1 MAKIIRNDK
10 GTTNVPKIS
19 ECVEAF
25 ILSRRTQNCT
35 FQTIR
40 FYQKKLPQIVAWL
53 EAENI
58 TRFEEISPT
67 DIRIY
72 LDQLRESGHNKGGTH
87 IFYRVLKAYLRWVWD
102 EYDLTIRNPID
113 KIRCETPRSEPI
125 PGITIE
131 EVNQMIEVCRL
142 NKFPERDRAMIAI
155 LTDTGIRRSELM
167 NLTISDVDCKS
178 GRIVVR
184 HGKGDKFHVV
194 FCGKEARKYL
204 RQYLSCL
211 ADTRPNDPLWLT
223 FSGDPLSTDGA
234 LSVLRRTMKNANLGR
249 EYSFHAFRRCFAIE
263 CVRNGDDLG
272 SVSRKLNHSSLE
284 VTKRYLAFTEDDDRA
299 FALRASPMDNRRKR
313 QI

>member
-1 MAKIIRNDK
+1 MAEQGTHKPFVVGSTPTLATKRTGNSLRLRVKSIRKPFQIKEKGRFVMAKIIRNDK
-10 GTTNVPKIS
+10 GTTSVPEIS

-113 KIRCETPRSEPI
+113 KIRCEAPR
-125 PGITIE
+125 
-131 EVNQMIEVCRL
+131 
-142 NKFPERDRAMIAI
+142 
-155 LTDTGIRRSELM
+155 
-167 NLTISDVDCKS
+167 
-178 GRIVVR
+178 
-184 HGKGDKFHVV
+184 
-194 FCGKEARKYL
+194 
-204 RQYLSCL
+204 
-211 ADTRPNDPLWLT
+211 
-223 FSGDPLSTDGA
+223 
-234 LSVLRRTMKNANLGR
+234 
-249 EYSFHAFRRCFAIE
+249 
-263 CVRNGDDLG
+263 
-272 SVSRKLNHSSLE
+272 
-284 VTKRYLAFTEDDDRA
+284 
-299 FALRASPMDNRRKR
+299 
-313 QI
+313 